1 MLKYFRI
8 LIGAIFVVPLLIIS
22 YVFYLIVMLL
32 RKCGAAKASDSLMW
46 ITLRFLVHAIMFF
59 FGARMHV
66 VGKENIPS
74 SPGKYC
80 YIGNHQS
87 MFDIVALVYPLGLR
101 CSFIGKIEIKK
112 IPIISSWFKALR
124 AVYLDR
130 KNPRQSL
137 KAIIDG
143 SRMIEAGTA
152 MSIFPEGTRSK
163 DGHIHEFK
171 AGSFKMVSRVGGVI
185 VPIVCKGTRT
195 VFEDGYSLLP
205 RPVYIQFLPHI
216 DTAGM
221 SDEELHELPE
231 KVRGMVQEAY
241 DSLPPVKGLVIREI
255 SDEAEA

>member
-1 MLKYFRI
+1 MLKFFRI

-32 RKCGAAKASDSLMW
+32 RKCGAPKASDSLMW
-46 ITLRFLVHAIMFF
+46 FTLRFLVHAIMFF

-74 SPGKYC
+74 AEGKYC

-87 MFDIVALVYPLGLR
+87 MFDIVALVYPL
-101 CSFIGKIEIKK
+101 
-112 IPIISSWFKALR
+112 LR

-195 VFEDGYSLLP
+195 VFEDGNSLLP

-241 DSLPPVKGLVIREI
+241 DRLPPVKGLVIREM